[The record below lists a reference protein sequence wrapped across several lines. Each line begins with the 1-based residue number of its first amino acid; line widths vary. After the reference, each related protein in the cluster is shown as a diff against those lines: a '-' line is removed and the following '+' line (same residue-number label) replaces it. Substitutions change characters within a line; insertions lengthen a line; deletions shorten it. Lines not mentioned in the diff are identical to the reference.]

1 MKHTIGIL
9 AHVDAGKTTFSE
21 QLLYH
26 THSIRNRGRVDHQNA
41 FLDTHTLEKQRGI
54 TIFSGQAVFSLH
66 GDTYYLLDTPGHV
79 DFSGEMERAVEVM
92 DSAVVIVSCAEGV
105 QGHTRTVW
113 NLLQKHKIPTLFF
126 LNKTDRAGAD
136 SGRTF
141 SQICRLLTPTAFFCE
156 ESLSAERWSE
166 AFSEQ
171 VGSVDDLLM
180 ERYFEGVL
188 TPESAGEHLRE
199 LFWKGEFFP
208 CYAGSALNDQGI
220 SEFLEDF
227 HLLTAFPNDVEE
239 KNTQPFSAR
248 VYKVLHDR
256 KGNRITCIKI
266 LSGSLKVKESVN
278 CFSPGEEV
286 PVSEKINELRIYSGE
301 KYQQTEQAEAGDLCA
316 VTGLTLPRP
325 GDGIGLRLPEVT
337 FDLVPMLSAK
347 VIYDSSVPDKTVLG
361 YFQELAEEDPLLA
374 VSWEEELR
382 QITVRIMGPIQLEV
396 LRELVL
402 QRFGLSVSFGPCE
415 VLYRETILE
424 EVIGYGHFEPL
435 RHYAEVHL
443 RLSPAKRGTGIHFSS
458 ECSLDVLDSNF
469 QHLIRTHVL
478 EKEHKGI
485 LLGAPLTDVNISL
498 IVGRAHEKHT
508 EGGDFREAV
517 YRAVRQGLEKAKN
530 VVLEPYYAFTVSV
543 DRELLG
549 RILSDIQ
556 KRNGTFSDP
565 VIEGETV
572 TVSGRGPVAS
582 FLDYPEE
589 LISFSRGGGTIQFR
603 FDGYELCHN
612 SDEVVRQRG
621 YDKDRDRGNTSDS
634 VFCSHGAGFQVKW
647 YDVEKY
653 IHCK

>member
-1 MKHTIGIL
+1 MRHTVGIL

-26 THSIRNRGRVDHQNA
+26 THSIRDRGRVDHQNA
-41 FLDTHTLEKQRGI
+41 FLDTHALEKQRGI
-54 TIFSGQAVFSLH
+54 TIFSGQAVFSLQ

-79 DFSGEMERAVEVM
+79 DFSGEMERAMGVM
-92 DSAVVIVSCAEGV
+92 DSAVVIVSCVEGV

-113 NLLQKHKIPTLFF
+113 NLLRKHKIPTLFF

-136 SGRTF
+136 PERTF
-141 SQICRLLTPTAFFCE
+141 SQICRLLTPKAFFCG
-156 ESLSAERWSE
+156 ESLSAKHWSE
-166 AFSEQ
+166 VFSEQ

-180 ERYFEGVL
+180 ERYFDASL
-188 TPESAGEHLRE
+188 TSESAGAHLRE
-199 LFWKGEFFP
+199 LFFNGELFP

-220 SEFLEDF
+220 REFLEDF
-227 HLLTAFPNDVEE
+227 HLLTASHDDAEG

-248 VYKVLHDR
+248 VYKVLHDHKR
-256 KGNRITCIKI
+256 NRVTCMKI

-278 CFSPGEEV
+278 CFSPGEELPV
-286 PVSEKINELRIYSGE
+286 PEKINEIRIYSGE
-301 KYQQTEQAEAGDLCA
+301 KYQQVERAETGDLCA

-325 GDGIGLRLPEVT
+325 GDGIGQRLPEVS
-337 FDLVPMLSAK
+337 FDLTPMLSAK
-347 VIYDSSVPDKTVLG
+347 VIYDASVPDKTVLG
-361 YFQELAEEDPLLA
+361 YFQELAEEDPLLSVA
-374 VSWEEELR
+374 WEEELK
-382 QITVRIMGPIQLEV
+382 QLTVRIMGPIQLEV

-443 RLSPAKRGTGIHFSS
+443 RLSPAKRGAGIHFFS

-498 IVGRAHEKHT
+498 VVGRAHEKHT

-530 VVLEPYYAFTVSV
+530 AVLEPYYAFTVSAG
-543 DRELLG
+543 REFLG

-556 KRNGTFSDP
+556 KRSGSFSDP
-565 VIEGETV
+565 VIEGEEV

-582 FLDYPEE
+582 FLDYPAE

-612 SDEVVRQRG
+612 SDEVIRQKG
-621 YDKDRDRGNTSDS
+621 YDKDRDRGNPSDS